1 MIMHQGRVS
10 GWIEVVCGPMFSGK
24 TEELIRRLR
33 LVQIAKQRVQIF
45 KPLLDDR
52 YDDTCITSHSKQKF
66 KCKPIERAQHI
77 LEEIS
82 DTTRVVGIDEAQF
95 FDDEIVEIC
104 TRLANRGIRV
114 IAAGLD
120 QDYLGQPF
128 GPMPQLMSIAEEVTK
143 LKAICMCCGG
153 LASKSQRLVGSG
165 ETVLVGSGESYEARC
180 RACFDPD
187 LSVENARPAVPV
199 SEKQAQHA

>member
-1 MIMHQGRVS
+1 MIMHQGRHS

-45 KPLLDDR
+45 KPVLDDR
-52 YDDTCITSHSKQKF
+52 YDDSCITSHSKQKF
-66 KCKPIERAQHI
+66 QCQPIAHAKDI
-77 LEEIS
+77 LREIS

-95 FDDEIVEIC
+95 FDDELVEVC

-128 GPMPQLMSIAEEVTK
+128 GPMPQLMSIAEEVSK
-143 LKAICMCCGG
+143 LKAICMACGG
-153 LASKSQRLVGSG
+153 LASKSQRLVSNG
-165 ETVLVGSGESYEARC
+165 ETVLVGSGECYEARC
-180 RACFDPD
+180 RACFDPE
-187 LSVENARPAVPV
+187 LIVESARPAVPV
-199 SEKQAQHA
+199 SEKQAQLA